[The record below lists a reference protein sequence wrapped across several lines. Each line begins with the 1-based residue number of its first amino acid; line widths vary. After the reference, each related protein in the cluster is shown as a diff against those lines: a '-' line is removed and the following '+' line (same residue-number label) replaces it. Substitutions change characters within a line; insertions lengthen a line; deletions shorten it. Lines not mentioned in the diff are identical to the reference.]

1 VCAVGV
7 CACMCVCVCVCVG
20 VCLIILLCTVRG
32 AMQMHRYD
40 TIQILTFATIVYDY
54 RSAVEFGSIMF
65 DLSFSSNC

>member
-1 VCAVGV
+1 
-7 CACMCVCVCVCVG
+7 MCVCVCVCVG
-20 VCLIILLCTVRG
+20 VCLIILLFTVRD